1 MDEQMMQQPQGGQEE
16 PNEPGTSGFT
26 IDPSQIEKTLK
37 EQMDPKDVSDLNRV
51 LAEGNKLLFGKDTHY
66 QLMEGIDTSKNIPGD
81 LGMGAFTLM
90 MMIFKGGKYSMPT
103 QLLQPAG
110 TILLTRACAYISESG
125 IAPITDD
132 DYEEA
137 MHIFTTHL
145 QSLNPKFKERM
156 DQSLGQGGQEPPMEA
171 GNEQPQTGGILDQ
184 GVQP

>member
-1 MDEQMMQQPQGGQEE
+1 MDEQMMQPDADTGHQEQ
-16 PNEPGTSGFT
+16 GFT

-37 EQMDPKDVSDLNRV
+37 DQMDPKDVSDLNRV

-66 QLMEGIDTSKNIPGD
+66 QLMKGIETSKDIPGD
-81 LGMGAFTLM
+81 LGMGAFSLM
-90 MMIFKGGKYSMPT
+90 MMLFKGGKYSMPT

-110 TILLTRACAYISESG
+110 TILLTRACAYIRESG
-125 IAPITDD
+125 IAPISDD

-156 DQSLGQGGQEPPMEA
+156 DQSLGGGQEQPASPDA
-171 GNEQPQTGGILDQ
+171 SAQPQPQQTQ
-184 GVQP
+184 GVLNANV

>member
-1 MDEQMMQQPQGGQEE
+1 MDDQEVNVPLPPDSDVGGQEE
-16 PNEPGTSGFT
+16 GFT
-26 IDPSQIEKTLK
+26 IDPSQIEKTLN
-37 EQMDPKDVSDLNRV
+37 EHMDPKDVSDLNRV
-51 LAEGNKLLFGKDTHY
+51 LAEGNKLLFSKDTHY
-66 QLMEGIDTSKNIPGD
+66 QLMEGIDTSKDIPGD
-81 LGMGAFTLM
+81 LGMGAFTLIM
-90 MMIFKGGKYSMPT
+90 MLYKGGGYTMPT

-156 DQSLGQGGQEPPMEA
+156 DQSLGGGQDQPQ
-171 GNEQPQTGGILDQ
+171 QPQTGGILDQ
-184 GVQP
+184 GAQP